1 VSTNNTIWQD
11 AQDIA
16 IGINAVVCNGMGFLT
31 LCCHQCHVEVV
42 HLAASDVMHK
52 SLLDARALPV
62 ETAADNMAIVEMAYM
77 FYMADLA
84 EWVSVK
90 LPEAPHEVPAGAL
103 DRVRESVPF
112 VSEFVHKYVED
123 QEVQNCGQKFRLA
136 WDVWST
142 HV

>member
-1 VSTNNTIWQD
+1 
-11 AQDIA
+11 
-16 IGINAVVCNGMGFLT
+16 
-31 LCCHQCHVEVV
+31 
-42 HLAASDVMHK
+42 
-52 SLLDARALPV
+52 
-62 ETAADNMAIVEMAYM
+62 
-77 FYMADLA
+77 
-84 EWVSVK
+84 VK